1 MTKLAE
7 HLQEKYFGDDV
18 HPYRLFENE
27 VARRLTPTSTLL
39 DAGCGRTAPV
49 LRKYLGRANRLI
61 GIDAV
66 EFTQIPP
73 GVDVY
78 RADLTDIPVE
88 SGSVDIVMARSV
100 MEHVVDPER
109 VYAEMFRVLKPGG
122 HFIFLTGNLWDYAAL
137 FALAIPNRF
146 HPWLAPRLAGGKPED
161 VFPVAYKTN
170 TYRAVRKYAAR
181 TGFEI
186 VQFEYYGQYPAYF
199 MFNGV
204 LFWVATGYEKIVRRF
219 DALKVLRG
227 WILVT
232 LRRGGESDNG
242 TDAL

>member
-1 MTKLAE
+1 
-7 HLQEKYFGDDV
+7 
-18 HPYRLFENE
+18 
-27 VARRLTPTSTLL
+27 
-39 DAGCGRTAPV
+39 
-49 LRKYLGRANRLI
+49 
-61 GIDAV
+61 
-66 EFTQIPP
+66 
-73 GVDVY
+73 
-78 RADLTDIPVE
+78 
-88 SGSVDIVMARSV
+88 
-100 MEHVVDPER
+100 
-109 VYAEMFRVLKPGG
+109 
-122 HFIFLTGNLWDYAAL
+122 
-137 FALAIPNRF
+137 
-146 HPWLAPRLAGGKPED
+146 
-161 VFPVAYKTN
+161 
-170 TYRAVRKYAAR
+170 VRKYAAR